1 MLYQTSFMP
10 NIITKSKAINL
21 IINQQRRMKIG
32 KLKQID
38 LKSF

>member
-1 MLYQTSFMP
+1 MLYQTSFMF

-21 IINQQRRMKIG
+21 IVNQQRKLKIG

-38 LKSF
+38 SKSF